1 MVSFSNNF
9 DDHRI
14 MLVNIEMQVRKKYR
28 RISTQIRDAADKWL
42 DKKTAPYGG
51 FKK

>member
-9 DDHRI
+9 DTQRI
-14 MLVNIEMQVRKKYR
+14 LMMNIEMRIRKNYR
-28 RISTQIRDAADKWL
+28 RISTKTITALERWL